1 MLIPSPIQKLP
12 ESVLPGFNLEV
23 WVKRDDLIHSIISG
37 NKYRKLQLNLE
48 KIKSTDIHEIVTFGG
63 AHSNHIVAM
72 AYLCN
77 QLGIRCKGI
86 IRGETNSHRTPTLI
100 DAEKYEMKLEFVSR
114 QDYKQRYEMD
124 YIKDLNEKYP
134 HAIIIP
140 EGGANEHGIKGCE
153 AIVSECQME
162 VDFDYITVD
171 CGTGATLAG
180 MVRNLKPHQIAI
192 GVQVLKG
199 ADFITPEVHKF
210 NGTPSSNFE
219 VWTDYH
225 FGGYAKYR
233 PELIEFMR
241 WFYRETEIKLDP
253 IYTGKQF
260 YAVFD
265 QIRKN
270 YFPKGS
276 KLILVHTGGLQGIRG
291 FEDRYGIKV
300 YD

>member
-1 MLIPSPIQKLP
+1 MLVPSPIQKLP
-12 ESVLPGFNLEV
+12 ESLLPGLNIEV
-23 WVKRDDLIHSIISG
+23 WIKRDDLIHEIISG

-48 KIKSTDIHEIVTFGG
+48 QIKSTDIHEMVTFGG
-63 AHSNHIVAM
+63 AHSNHIVAT

-77 QLGIRCKGI
+77 QLGIKCKGI
-86 IRGETNSHRTPTLI
+86 IRGEAPSQLNPTLS
-100 DAEKYEMKLEFVSR
+100 DAEKYGMKLEFISR
-114 QDYKQRYEMD
+114 ETYKRRYDVD
-124 YIKDLNEKYP
+124 YIEYLKEKHP
-134 HAIIIP
+134 RAIIIP
-140 EGGANEHGIKGCE
+140 EGGANEQGIKGCE
-153 AIVSECQME
+153 AIVSECQKE
-162 VDFDYITVD
+162 IDFDYITVD

-180 MVRNLKPHQIAI
+180 MVRNLKPHQTAI

-199 ADFITPEVHKF
+199 EDFITPEVHKF
-210 NGTPSSNFE
+210 NDDRLSNFE

-225 FGGYAKYR
+225 FGGYAKYQ

-241 WFYRETEIKLDP
+241 WFYRETGIKLDP

-270 YFPKGS
+270 RFPKRS

-291 FEDRYGIKV
+291 FEDRYGIKI
-300 YD
+300 YG